1 MAFNDNQNESPLPI
15 PGSNNRKSE
24 NLLPKF
30 FRTDANKKFLGST
43 LDQLISPGVV
53 EKINAY
59 VGRKTSKR
67 NDGSAV
73 ENYLA
78 DVSKDREDYQFE
90 PALVGTDLLD
100 NVTFYK
106 DYNDY
111 IGQLKNF
118 QASAKNHSKM
128 NSQEFYVWNPNID
141 FDKFTN
147 FREYYWLPTGP
158 QAVPVFGQARAVE
171 STYTVKT
178 VTDDD
183 NVAYVITPNGFTR
196 NPKLKLYRGQKYTFE
211 IDAVGYG
218 FALATTRT
226 FLDTDPTSVNE
237 LGENVSTL
245 YKKGVVSDT
254 DFVEQ
259 GKFEFTVPDDAPDA
273 LYYVS
278 QTDINTSGM
287 LFIQDITENTSIDV
301 ENEILGKKT
310 YKTSNGFSLTNGMKV
325 YFQGLV
331 TPEKYSTGNWYVD
344 GVGDS
349 IRLVQES
356 DLDVPTQFTFDTV
369 VEFDSANFDT
379 YPFENAVGFAS
390 EKDYIVINRTS
401 ADKNPWSRYNKWFHK
416 SVIELSAAINN
427 QAVIIDQDA
436 RAKRPIIEFDAGLK
450 LYNFGSKAKATVDL
464 VDTFT
469 KDVFSNVEGSI
480 GYNVDNVQLVDGM
493 RVLFTAD
500 PDPLVNGKIYTV
512 KFLTHT
518 GKTFITLLETDDSIP
533 YEDETVLV
541 RLGDAYKGTSLFYKN
556 GSWRIS
562 QVKSTVNQHPIF
574 DLFDSNGYSFSDN
587 VIYTSTS
594 FQGNRIFGY
603 KIGTGTSDT
612 ELGFPLTYQNIS
624 NIGDIVFEFDMLSK
638 SFLYQKDS
646 IDVQVSTDVG
656 FLKKY
661 DYTGNAFVYTSGW
674 TKSAEPSKQFVIRQH
689 DADGVTTT
697 YPIDVYNKSG
707 LITDLQV
714 KVYVNNKF
722 KRELV
727 DYNFEI
733 VNDIKNIVFIVAPTS
748 GDNVVLK
755 THSAMDKNN
764 NGYYEIPLNLERN
777 PLNENITTFTLG
789 EVNDHVNSIV
799 EDVQGFQGSYP
810 GSSNLRDLGDYKKY
824 GKKFIQ
830 HSGPVDLAL
839 YHITDKTANAVQAV
853 RSARYDYGK
862 FKKTFIKAAT
872 ESGFYGSIPDHV
884 DHILSTINVDK
895 NETMPYYT
903 SDMVPFNAGS
913 KTSYV
918 VSDLTNNF
926 YPLEVTFSL
935 DSLSSTSTLL
945 YLNGVQLLV
954 GSDYEF
960 VDGFVNVK
968 RTLVENDLL
977 EIVYYSS
984 TNGCFVPQTPSKLGL
999 YPAYVPSIFVDT
1011 TYTTPVTVIQ
1021 GHDGSISLAYNDYR
1035 DNLLLE
1041 LEKRI
1046 YNNIKVKYDTSI
1058 LDIHEFVGNKFRNT
1072 GFSDDEINSVL
1083 ITDYSNWLVGMGSP
1097 SYNVDDFWNL
1107 SNAFSYNYKNTT
1119 DINNNALSGY
1129 WRKIYVDIFD
1139 TDRPHSHPW
1148 EMLGFSIK
1156 PAWWESTY
1164 GPAPY
1169 TKDNLILW
1177 NDVEQGM
1184 IRIPGTTPV
1193 SNQKYA
1199 RPGIMN
1205 YIPVNE
1211 AGALISP
1218 YESGYVQQLVAF
1230 KSNIKFQFGD
1240 IAPVENAWRKSS
1252 EYPFA
1257 LLAAWII
1264 LQPAKIMGLG
1274 FDRAN
1279 TVRDNSG
1286 NISYSISKK
1295 RINFA
1300 DFIFPTRQ
1308 SNLSGGIVN
1317 YIFDYLTD
1325 NTTRYSDYI
1334 EQIKSLKNQLA
1345 FKIGGYA
1352 EKNKFKLV
1360 LDSRTP
1366 LNKGNVFVPN
1376 ENYSIFLNKS
1386 SVLETVTYSGV
1397 IIEKTTAGYAITG
1410 YDLENPVFE
1419 YNAAIPR
1426 SNDNTVV
1433 VGGISEGYVEW
1444 DVSKEYVIGKVVRY
1458 NNVFYRVKVTHTSSS
1473 IFDTAKF
1480 AKLPG
1485 LPLIGGSRITVRKQF
1500 NSESSYMLYGTI
1512 LPTIQDVVDF
1522 MLGYQKK
1529 LETSGFK
1536 FEYFNNDTGVIEDWL
1551 LVSKEF
1557 AFWTTQNWD
1566 YGSVITLSPCANRLM
1581 FEKPY
1586 YVVDNI
1592 HDPFYNYTILKS
1604 DGSQLDKKIVNTV
1617 RDNSNQFGLVVK
1629 PASNDGIY
1637 LAKLPLVQKEHVVI
1651 IDNETVFNDVI
1662 YDTVP
1667 GYRQERILVV
1677 GYRTDNWN
1685 GSLNVPG
1692 FIYDQAKTT
1701 MWQTWTDYSIGDV
1714 VKYKEFYYSAAV
1726 QHSSESE
1733 FDSANWNILADRPE
1747 TQLKPNWDYKANQI
1761 TDFYNLE
1768 TDNFDVEQQRLGQ
1781 HLTGYQKRQYLEN
1794 IITDDVSQYKFYQ
1807 GFIQEKGTLNSFT
1820 KLFDALNS
1828 SNKDSLEFYEEWA
1841 LRVGQYGAMDTF
1853 EEVEFVIDES
1863 KFRLEPQTVELVNF
1877 VDASRTDLVYQI
1889 SKSDMYYA
1897 PATYNN
1903 NPFPVSYASNSF
1915 TKSAG
1920 YVNIDHVNHVVSK
1933 YDDLLNLNI
1942 ADVEIGEYVWVL
1954 SENQDWNVY
1963 THHKKE
1969 YSIISIT
1976 QNFPG
1981 YTIAFDR
1988 NVDINNDQIVGIYG
2002 NSDTLDGFY
2011 KVSNV
2016 SLNTIFISSEND
2028 LSALE
2033 FNDSSIAIISTFETR
2048 RFTDFNDVNDK
2059 LKSEYYLDIGKIW
2072 VDSGTDGKWGV
2083 YENTKKFTKF
2093 QSLTPIAQYSNSDFG
2108 KSISV
2113 DDNNSFIAVGSPNAN
2128 SGNGAVLIYARS
2140 GESATP
2146 ILIQI
2151 IEKDSSLGQDSTKFG
2166 YSVEFSQDGKYL
2178 FVGTP
2183 YASNLKTRYVGE
2195 LNPVGEY
2202 LEGDI
2207 VSDRGTLWRALTAI
2221 TGDNST
2227 ITNMTQDWEPA
2238 YTIDVP
2244 ADSSGYESGF
2254 TDQGAISMY
2263 QRDLTTGRYLLVK
2276 TIVSPTPNDN
2286 ELFGFDIK
2294 VRTNSNILK
2303 LFVGAPGS
2311 TTSSTT
2317 GRIYFINYE
2326 NSVLQY
2332 TIDRAYKGTYSSA
2345 SEYNIG
2351 DIVYYDGVLYSAKT
2365 NVSSEAFDTVKWQEA
2380 DATVDYT
2387 GFVPNK
2393 VSGTNILLDVD
2404 DPDTN
2409 IFNSSRVGT
2418 TFDVNK
2424 TGTVLVL
2431 SGQEDTINGVSR
2443 STSIYRLH
2451 NARFVYS
2458 QNITSE
2464 NILENFGVS
2473 VSTNSD
2479 GTKIAVGA
2487 SKNDVMGLNTGAVYV
2502 YKQVDGEF
2510 VLEQTLYSPSMD
2522 NNEMFGIG
2530 AQFTG
2535 NRLIVSSVSG
2545 DYKKQ
2550 TLFDENTTVFDN
2562 NSTAFISIMG
2572 DIGKIYSYEQIGNYF
2587 VFADLLDIE
2596 MSHSYNVGSFKA
2608 SQNHIYVPFSN
2619 YLENNIVGKVID
2631 FRTPINENSWEII
2644 AEPVDTVDL
2653 TAIKRVYFYNLTTS
2667 DLVLDLDYID
2677 PRTGKIAGPADQEI
2691 DFKTF
2696 YDPAVYSYNSS
2707 TNSVIVD
2714 ANSGWTEK
2722 YVGKVWWDLTNAVWI
2737 NPYQGNTQY
2746 RISNWNTLVENGS
2759 IDVYEW
2765 VESDL
2770 RPSEWDKL
2778 SDTTTGLSR
2787 GISGTSL
2794 YGDTTYVTKA
2804 VYNDSNNQIYNLYYF
2819 WVKNKKTVPSS
2830 GGRLLSIDAI
2840 TNFIE
2845 NPASIGYRY
2854 IAFIGTD
2861 SFAMY
2866 NCKSLIQGKDVVLHV
2881 SYYTSDVK
2889 DGNVHSE
2896 YQLVTE
2902 NLKISTPSLEIENKW
2917 LDSLVGYDTKRNAV
2931 PDPNIPY
2938 KNRYGTLNTPRQGW
2952 FVNRVQAL
2960 TQVIDRINLV
2970 LINENIVDTADLSGL
2985 FSVDSIPLEIT
2996 GMYDVSVDS
3005 YSQLKFVEVAKTI
3018 QATVTPIIENGKIV
3032 SIIVTNPGRGYK
3044 NPPAFTIE
3052 GSSGTGAILKTHI
3065 DTILGKVTSV
3075 EVIKTG
3081 KNYSSDTTIN
3091 VRKFS
3096 ALVTSDENAD
3106 GKWSIFEWNS
3116 TNKSWNRTSIQS
3128 YDTSKFWNYAD
3139 WYATGYSSSTKITHS
3154 INYTYQLYGL
3164 ESNIGDIILV
3174 NTVGSGGWALLEK
3187 TSNTGSVNYTVDY
3200 RTVGRKNGTIQLS
3213 SNLYNFSKGASG
3225 FDSGIYDISTYDRE
3239 PIVELR
3245 KILETV
3251 KNSLFVGDLEVEWN
3265 NLFFSSIRYV
3275 LSEQSNVDWVFK
3287 TSFVRA
3293 KHNYG
3298 TLHQSLTFKN
3308 DNLASYE
3315 DYVNEAK
3322 PYSTKV
3328 REYISSY
3335 DSIDNTATGVYDFD
3349 NPPKYDPVSG
3359 KIKNSNEIYLNNTI
3373 ENFTD
3378 LTDAVWLANQGYKIL
3393 EIQVVDAGSG
3403 YTEKPVITIGDGSVK
3418 ATAYMKRDT
3427 VGSIEVESSDV
3438 KFLKAPTVNIS
3449 GSLAKNGKPAKAVA
3463 ILGDGL
3469 TRSLKVGMLFDRIAT
3484 EIIYSNLDTTE
3495 TFTGS
3500 GAKETFALKWPADVV
3515 QTSTYITV
3523 NGNEILRDEY
3533 SVSNIIDMSKG
3544 YTRQL
3549 GLVTFVEAPAVGSS
3563 IVINYTKNIELLSA
3577 ADRVTLFYKPTAAM
3591 PGVELAQVMSGIE
3604 YSGVSVDSYGFGN
3617 NQGFGAGGYGNV
3629 PWDTY
3634 DSLYDDKTFK
3644 LTSSTTVLELLA
3656 PLESGVIY
3664 NLYKNNV
3671 RLDDISFLDS
3681 AGAQTNPNA
3690 VIQSI
3695 IGDGST
3701 TSIILDPGVI
3711 PTQAG
3716 DVIVLRKST
3725 SDGSFAPNNSS
3736 YDSILD
3742 GGNTTYTT
3750 ATGIASGDIIV
3761 DGDGFV
3767 TPTTSKGPEEL
3778 VPGQIV
3784 DALDIRVYNRQT
3796 TGCGIVTSV
3805 FYTMRDDV
3813 TVYTIPGKPVKSEA
3827 IFVKVNNVILPSST
3841 YVIDYTTSTVDITG
3855 SYQENAMLTV
3865 STIGASGENIVDTDR
3880 FVYNAA
3886 ITNYELPVR
3895 YSADLSV
3902 VVSLNGRILIQN
3914 TEITIEK
3921 AANLNIKLT
3930 FGANLAKTGD
3940 IIDYIVVSGSTD
3952 SLSQVTIDNTFVA
3965 NSNNVIHK
3973 FNGTTNPVPHNSLPV
3988 SHKVLVKVND
3998 NILRAG
4004 YNKTFVS
4011 DGSLSYHLDE
4021 WQFENKFE
4029 VDESF
4034 IMVYV
4039 DGVQIDK
4046 TLYNWDIPTFNLSL
4060 INDTIAKSGAI
4071 VEIYALPGSEY
4082 YFVNTRVEITDALAA
4097 PINLDVLLEN
4107 YNEVKLI
4114 SSDSTTF
4121 EATKV
4126 ATYGN
4131 NLILESYVKGL
4142 NESAKADPAF
4152 RLEYGTQ
4159 SIVVNV
4165 DLVTYTTSNILT
4177 FDVAPTTG
4185 QDVSIYQFSNHDI
4198 NNFDRISYD
4207 VLTSTVVS
4215 QNDPDYVTRNLLSSG
4230 LIKLKNTAYS
4240 ENYAW
4245 VIKNRKLL
4253 TQNVDYILV
4262 RTYDAIQLTVIP
4274 SENDTIE
4281 VLHFNTLPAIPKFG
4295 FRIFKDML
4303 DRYHYKR
4310 LGQEKTFTLV
4320 EPLNY
4325 HDKTIVLNSTVG
4337 IFGPSKSEN
4346 IPGVVFIEGERIEY
4360 FEIIGNTLSQLR
4372 RGTLGTG
4379 IKSVYSIGTE
4389 LMDQSLSETIQ
4400 YRDKTLTQVFEAD
4413 GSTASYALDF
4423 TATTVNEIDVYVAG
4437 TKLRKNA
4444 IQKYDFTI
4452 AQDSPEA
4459 DVPVV
4464 ADFYLNLESNTI
4476 ELAAIPVEN
4485 QKIIVVRKI
4494 GKLWN
4499 DNGKSL
4505 LETNNSITKFLLGTT
4520 IQLPK

>member
-30 FRTDANKKFLGST
+30 FRTDVNKKFLGST
-43 LDQLISPGVV
+43 LDQLITPGVV

-59 VGRKTSKR
+59 VGRKIAKR
-67 NDGSAV
+67 NDSTAV

-78 DVSKDREDYQFE
+78 DVTQDREDYQFE

-100 NVTFYK
+100 NVSFYK

-118 QASAKNHSKM
+118 QASTKNHSKM

-158 QAVPVFGQARAVE
+158 QAIPVFGQARTIE

-178 VTDDD
+178 VIEDD
-183 NVAYVITPNGFTR
+183 NVAYVMTPNGFTR

-211 IDAVGYG
+211 IDAVGHG

-226 FLDTDPTSVNE
+226 FLDTDPTSVND

-254 DFVEQ
+254 DFVEK
-259 GKFEFTVPDDAPDA
+259 GTFEFTVPDDAPDA

-301 ENEILGKKT
+301 ENEILGKQT
-310 YKTSNGFSLTNGMKV
+310 YKTSNGFYLTNGMKV
-325 YFQGLV
+325 YFQGYV

-344 GVGDS
+344 GVGDA

-356 DLDVPTQFTFDTV
+356 DLEVPTQFTVDTDVPFDH
-369 VEFDSANFDT
+369 ANFDT
-379 YPFENAVGFAS
+379 YPFENATGFAS

-416 SVIELSAAINN
+416 SVVELSAKINN

-450 LYNFGSKAKATVDL
+450 LYNFGSKAKPTVDL

-469 KDVFSNVEGSI
+469 KDVFSDVEGSV

-556 GSWRIS
+556 GSWRLS
-562 QVKSTVNQHPIF
+562 QVKLSVNQHPIF
-574 DLFDSNGYSFSDN
+574 DLFDDSGYSFSDN
-587 VIYTSTS
+587 IIYTSTT
-594 FQGNRIFGY
+594 FQGNRVFGY
-603 KIGTGTSDT
+603 KIGSGTADT
-612 ELGFPLTYQNIS
+612 ELGFPLSYQNIS
-624 NIGDIVFEFDMLSK
+624 NIGDIVFEFDLLAN
-638 SFLYQKDS
+638 SFSYQKNG
-646 IDVQVSTDVG
+646 IDVTAYTDVG

-661 DYTGNAFVYTSGW
+661 DYTGNTFKYTSGW
-674 TKSAEPSKQFVIRQH
+674 TKAAEPSYQYVVRQH
-689 DADGVTTT
+689 DADGTSTA
-697 YPIDVYNKSG
+697 YPIDVYSKSG
-707 LITDLQV
+707 LLTDLQV
-714 KVYVNNKF
+714 KVYVNTKF
-722 KRELV
+722 KKESV

-733 VNDIKNIVFIVAPTS
+733 VNDIKYVVFVNPPS
-748 GDNVVLK
+748 LGDSVVIK
-755 THSAMDKNN
+755 TESDADKNS
-764 NGYYEIPLNLERN
+764 NGYYEIPMNFERN
-777 PLNENITTFTLG
+777 PLNGNIKTFTLG

-799 EDVQGFQGSYP
+799 EDLPGFSGLYP
-810 GSSNLRDLGDYKKY
+810 GSSNLRDLGDYRKY
-824 GKKFIQ
+824 GKKFLQ
-830 HSGPVDLAL
+830 HSGPVNLAL
-839 YHITDKTANAVQAV
+839 YHITDKTANAIHAI

-872 ESGFYGSIPDHV
+872 DSGFYGSIPEHV
-884 DHILSTINVDK
+884 DYLLSTINFDK
-895 NETMPYYT
+895 TETMPYYT

-913 KTSYV
+913 RTTYV
-918 VSDLTNNF
+918 VSDLTNSF
-926 YPLEVTFSL
+926 YPLESPFSL
-935 DSLSSTSTLL
+935 NTLSSTATLL

-960 VDGFVNVK
+960 IDGFVNVK
-968 RTLVENDLL
+968 TSLVENDLL
-977 EIVYYSS
+977 EVVYYSS

-999 YPAYVPSIFVDT
+999 YPAYVPSIFVDD
-1011 TYTTPVTVIQ
+1011 TYTASALVVQ

-1035 DNLLLE
+1035 DELLLE

-1058 LDIHEFVGNKFRNT
+1058 VDIHEFVGNKFRNT
-1072 GFSDDEINSVL
+1072 GFSDDEINSII
-1083 ITDYSNWLVGMGSP
+1083 ITDYSNWLVGVGSP
-1097 SYNVDDFWNL
+1097 AYNVDDFWNVN
-1107 SNAFSYNYKNTT
+1107 NAFSYNYKNST
-1119 DINNNALSGY
+1119 DINNNPISGY
-1129 WRKIYVDIFD
+1129 WRKIYIDLFD

-1148 EMLGFSIK
+1148 EMLGYSIK
-1156 PAWWESTY
+1156 PTWWESTY

-1193 SNQKYA
+1193 KNKQYA
-1199 RPGIMN
+1199 RPGILN
-1205 YIPVNE
+1205 YIPVDEN
-1211 AGALISP
+1211 GSLISP
-1218 YESGYVQQLVAF
+1218 YESGYAQQLVAF

-1240 IAPVENAWRKSS
+1240 RAPVENAWRKSS

-1257 LLAAWII
+1257 LLAAWAI

-1286 NISYSISKK
+1286 NIIYNITKK

-1308 SNLSGGIVN
+1308 NNSTGGIVN

-1325 NTTRYSDYI
+1325 NTTRYTDYM
-1334 EQIKSLKNQLA
+1334 EKIKSLKNQLA

-1386 SVLETVTYSGV
+1386 SVLETITYSGV
-1397 IIEKTTAGYAITG
+1397 IIEKTVSGYVISG
-1410 YDLENPVFE
+1410 YDPENPIFG

-1444 DVSKEYVIGKVVRY
+1444 DTSKEYVIGKVVKY
-1458 NNVFYRVKVTHTSSS
+1458 NNIFYRVKVTHVSSTS
-1473 IFDTAKF
+1473 FDAAKF
-1480 AKLPG
+1480 AKLPE
-1485 LPLIGGSRITVRKQF
+1485 LPLVGGARITIRKQF
-1500 NSESSYMLYGTI
+1500 DSETSYMMYGTI
-1512 LPTIQDVVDF
+1512 LPTLQDVVDF
-1522 MLGYQKK
+1522 LLGYQNS
-1529 LETSGFK
+1529 LEVAGFK
-1536 FEYFNNDTGVIEDWL
+1536 FEFFNNDTQVIEDWL
-1551 LVSKEF
+1551 LASKEF

-1566 YGSVITLSPCANRLM
+1566 YGSVITLSPCANRLI
-1581 FEKPY
+1581 FEKPF
-1586 YVVDNI
+1586 YVVDNM
-1592 HDPFYNYTILKS
+1592 HDPFYNYKILKS
-1604 DGSQLDKKIVNTV
+1604 DGSPLDKKLVNTV
-1617 RDNSNQFGLVVK
+1617 RDNSNQYSLVAR

-1637 LAKLPLVQKEHVVI
+1637 FVKLPLVQKEHVVI
-1651 IDNETVFNDVI
+1651 IDNKTVFNDII
-1662 YDTVP
+1662 YDTIP
-1667 GYRQERILVV
+1667 GYRQERLLVV

-1685 GSLNVPG
+1685 GSLNIPG

-1701 MWQTWTDYSIGDV
+1701 VWKTWTDYSIGDI

-1726 QHSSESE
+1726 QHSSDSE
-1733 FDSANWNILADRPE
+1733 FDSTNWHILTSRPE

-1768 TDNFDVEQQRLGQ
+1768 TDNFDSEQQRLGQ

-1820 KLFDALNS
+1820 KLFDALS
-1828 SNKDSLEFYEEWA
+1828 GSNKDSLEFYEEWA
-1841 LRVGQYGAMDTF
+1841 LRVGQYGALDTF

-1877 VDASRTDLVYQI
+1877 VDTARTDLVYQI

-1897 PATYNN
+1897 PATYDNK
-1903 NPFPVSYASNSF
+1903 PFPASYTYETF

-1920 YVNIDHVNHVVSK
+1920 YVNADHVNHVVTS
-1933 YDDLLNLNI
+1933 YADILNLKI

-1954 SENQDWNVY
+1954 SEKQDWNVY
-1963 THHKKE
+1963 IHSKKE
-1969 YSIISIT
+1969 YTITGIT
-1976 QNFPG
+1976 QNYPG
-1981 YTIAFDR
+1981 YTIAFNK
-1988 NVDINNDQIVGIYG
+1988 NVDIKNDQIIGIYG
-2002 NSDTLDGFY
+2002 NSDILDGFY
-2011 KVSNV
+2011 TVSGV
-2016 SLNTIFISSEND
+2016 SLNTIIISSDNE
-2028 LSALE
+2028 LSSLE
-2033 FNDSSIAIISTFETR
+2033 FNDSSVAVISTFESR
-2048 RFTDFNDVNDK
+2048 RFADFNNVNAE

-2072 VDSGTDGKWGV
+2072 VDSGTDNKWGV
-2083 YENTKKFTKF
+2083 YENTKKFSEF
-2093 QSLTPIAQYSNSDFG
+2093 QTMQPIAQYSNTEFG

-2113 DDNNSFIAVGSPNAN
+2113 DDNNSFIAVGAPTAN
-2128 SGNGAVLIYARS
+2128 NGNGAVLIYARS

-2146 ILIQI
+2146 TLIQI
-2151 IEKDSSLGQDSTKFG
+2151 IEKDLSLGLESVKFG
-2166 YSVEFSQDGKYL
+2166 YSVEFSQDGRYL
-2178 FVGTP
+2178 FVGSP
-2183 YASNLKTRYVGE
+2183 YASNVQTRYVGE
-2195 LNPVGEY
+2195 IDPVGTY
-2202 LEGDI
+2202 LAGDI
-2207 VSDRGTLWRALTAI
+2207 VSDRGTLWRALNNI
-2221 TGDNST
+2221 SGDSST
-2227 ITNMTQDWEPA
+2227 ITDMTQDWEPA
-2238 YTIDVP
+2238 YTIDAP
-2244 ADSSGYESGF
+2244 DDSSGYESGL
-2254 TDQGAISMY
+2254 TNQGAITMY
-2263 QRDLTTGRYLLVK
+2263 QRDLTTGRYLIVK
-2276 TIVSPTPNDN
+2276 TIVSPTPTNN
-2286 ELFGFDIK
+2286 ELFGFDVK
-2294 VRTNSNILK
+2294 VRTSSNMLK
-2303 LFVGAPGS
+2303 LFVGAPG
-2311 TTSSTT
+2311 STT

-2326 NSVLQY
+2326 NSVLHY
-2332 TIDRAYKGTYSSA
+2332 TVDRAYKGTYSSA
-2345 SEYNIG
+2345 AEYNVG
-2351 DIVYYDGVLYSAKT
+2351 DIVYYDGILYSAKT
-2365 NVSSEAFDTVKWQEA
+2365 NVSSESFNTVKWEEA
-2380 DATVDYT
+2380 DTTIDYT
-2387 GFVPNK
+2387 GFVPN
-2393 VSGTNILLDVD
+2393 TDTTLDID
-2404 DPDTN
+2404 NPDTN
-2409 IFNSSRVGT
+2409 IFNSSKVGT

-2431 SGQEDTINGVSR
+2431 SGEIDTLNGATR

-2451 NARFVYS
+2451 NSRFVYS

-2464 NILENFGVS
+2464 NILENFGAS
-2473 VSTNSD
+2473 VTINSD

-2487 SKNDVMGLNTGAVYV
+2487 SKNDEFGLNTGAVYV
-2502 YKQVDGEF
+2502 YKQSNGVF
-2510 VLEQTLYSPSMD
+2510 ALEQALYSPSMD
-2522 NNEMFGIG
+2522 YNEMFGIG
-2530 AQFTG
+2530 VQFSG

-2550 TLFDENTTVFDN
+2550 TLFDNNTTIFDN
-2562 NSTAFISIMG
+2562 NSTVFVTTMG
-2572 DIGKIYSYEQIGNYF
+2572 DIGKVYSYEQIGNYF

-2596 MSHSYNVGSFKA
+2596 ISHSYNVGSFKA
-2608 SQNHIYVPFSN
+2608 LQNHVYVPFSN
-2619 YLENNIVGKVID
+2619 YSENNIIGKIID
-2631 FRTPINENSWEII
+2631 YRTPINENSWDII

-2653 TAIKRVYFYNLTTS
+2653 TTIKRVYLYNSTTS

-2677 PRTGKIAGPADQEI
+2677 PRVGKIAGPADQEI

-2714 ANSGWTEK
+2714 TESGWTES
-2722 YVGKVWWDLTNAVWI
+2722 YVGKVWWDLTNAAWM

-2759 IDVYEW
+2759 VDVYEW

-2770 RPSEWDKL
+2770 KPSEWDRL

-2794 YGDTTYVTKA
+2794 YGDTTYVTKP
-2804 VYNDSNNQIYNLYYF
+2804 VYNDSNNQVYDLYYF
-2819 WVKNKKTVPSS
+2819 WVKNKKTVPTT
-2830 GGRLLSIDAI
+2830 GGRVLSIDAI
-2840 TNFIE
+2840 TNFIV
-2845 NPASIGYRY
+2845 NPASIGYRFV
-2854 IAFIGTD
+2854 IFIGND
-2861 SFAMY
+2861 RFAMY
-2866 NCKSLIQGKDVVLHV
+2866 NCKSLIQGKDIILHV
-2881 SYYTSDVK
+2881 SYYTNDVR

-2902 NLKISTPSLEIENKW
+2902 NLKISSPSTEIENKW
-2917 LDSLVGYDTKRNAV
+2917 IDSLVGYDKNRSIV
-2931 PDPNIPY
+2931 PDPKIPY
-2938 KNRYGTLNTPRQGW
+2938 KNRYGTLTTPRQGW

-2970 LINENIVDTADLSGL
+2970 LIGANVVDTADLSGL
-2985 FSVDSIPLEIT
+2985 FSVDTAPMEIT
-2996 GMYDVSVDS
+2996 GMYDASVDS
-3005 YSQLKFVEVAKTI
+3005 FSQLKFVGVAKTI
-3018 QATVTPIIENGKIV
+3018 QAVITPIIENGKIV
-3032 SIIVTNPGRGYK
+3032 SVMITDPGRGYK
-3044 NPPAFTIE
+3044 NPPTFTIE
-3052 GSSGTGAILKTHI
+3052 GSSGSGAILKTNV
-3065 DTILGKVTSV
+3065 DPVLGKLTSV

-3081 KNYSSDTTIN
+3081 KNYSSDTKIN

-3096 ALVTSDENAD
+3096 ALVTSDETAG
-3106 GKWSIFEWNS
+3106 GKWSIFEWN
-3116 TNKSWNRTSIQS
+3116 TANKSWNRTNIQS
-3128 YDTSKFWNYAD
+3128 YDTTKFWNYAD
-3139 WYATGYSSSTKITHS
+3139 WYATGYSNSTKINHS
-3154 INYTYQLYGL
+3154 INYAYQLFGL
-3164 ESNIGDIILV
+3164 TSRIGDVIRV

-3187 TSNTGSVNYTVDY
+3187 ISNTGSVDYTVDY
-3200 RTVGRKNGTIQLS
+3200 KTVGRENGTIQLS

-3225 FDSGIYDISTYDRE
+3225 FDSGIYDILSYDRE
-3239 PIVELR
+3239 PIIELR

-3251 KNSLFVGDLEVEWN
+3251 KKSLFTGDLEVEWN

-3275 LSEQSNVDWVFK
+3275 LSEQSDVDWVFK

-3315 DYVNEAK
+3315 DYVNEVK

-3335 DSIDNTATGVYDFD
+3335 ELTDNTGSGVYDFD
-3349 NPPKYDPVSG
+3349 NPPRYNPASG
-3359 KIKNSNEIYLNNTI
+3359 LIENSKEICRNNTI
-3373 ENFTD
+3373 ENVSE

-3393 EIQVVDAGSG
+3393 EIQVVDGGSG

-3418 ATAYMKRDT
+3418 AYAYMKRDT
-3427 VGSIEVESSDV
+3427 IGSIEIESSDV
-3438 KFLKAPTVNIS
+3438 KFLTAPKVYVN
-3449 GSLAKNGKPAKAVA
+3449 GSLSSTGRPAKAVA

-3469 TRSLKVGMLFDRIAT
+3469 TRSLKVGMLFDRIAK
-3484 EIIYSNLDTTE
+3484 EITYSDLDTTE
-3495 TFTGS
+3495 TFAGS
-3500 GAKETFALKWPADVV
+3500 GAKETYVLKWPADVI
-3515 QTSTYITV
+3515 QTNTHITV
-3523 NGNEILRDEY
+3523 NGAEVLRDEY

-3549 GLVTFVEAPAVGSS
+3549 GLVTFIEAPAVDST
-3563 IVINYTKNIELLSA
+3563 IVINYIKNIELLSA
-3577 ADRVTLFYKPTAAM
+3577 ADRVTLFYKPTSAM
-3591 PGVELAQVMSGIE
+3591 PGVDLAQVMSGIE
-3604 YSGVSVDSYGFGN
+3604 YSGVNIDSYGFGN
-3617 NQGFGAGGYGNV
+3617 NQGFGAGGFGNV

-3634 DSLYDDKTFK
+3634 DSLYDDRTFK
-3644 LTSSTTVLELLA
+3644 LTGSTTVLELSA
-3656 PLESGVIY
+3656 PLESGVVY

-3671 RLDDISFLDS
+3671 RLDDINFLDS

-3690 VIQSI
+3690 VIPSI

-3701 TSIILDPGVI
+3701 TSITLDPQII

-3716 DVIVLRKST
+3716 DIIVLRKST

-3742 GGNTTYTT
+3742 GGNTPYTT
-3750 ATGIASGDIIV
+3750 ATGLASGDIIV

-3767 TPTTSKGPEEL
+3767 TQTTSKGPEEL
-3778 VPGQIV
+3778 VPGQLV
-3784 DALDIRVYNRQT
+3784 DSLDIRVYNRQT
-3796 TGCGIVTSV
+3796 TGCGIVTSA
-3805 FYTMRDDV
+3805 FYTMKDNV
-3813 TVYTIPGKPVKSEA
+3813 TTYTIPGKPVKSEA
-3827 IFVKVNNVILPSST
+3827 IFVKINNAILSSSLYT
-3841 YVIDYTTSTVDITG
+3841 VDYPNSTVDIAG
-3855 SYQENAMLTV
+3855 SYQENAMLTIT
-3865 STIGASGENIVDTDR
+3865 TIGASGENIVDTDR

-3886 ITNYELPVR
+3886 ISEYELPVR

-3902 VVSLNGRILIQN
+3902 VVSLNGIILIQN
-3914 TEITIEK
+3914 TEIKIEQ
-3921 AANLNIKLT
+3921 ADNLNIKLI

-3952 SLSQVTIDNTFVA
+3952 SLSQVTIDTTFVA
-3965 NSNNVIHK
+3965 DGNTVTHM

-3988 SHKVLVKVND
+3988 SHKVLVKVDD

-4004 YNKTFVS
+4004 YNRSFVS

-4021 WQFENKFE
+4021 WQFENRFE

-4039 DGVQIDK
+4039 NGVQIDK
-4046 TLYNWDIPTFNLSL
+4046 TLYNWDVPTFNLSMV
-4060 INDTIAKSGAI
+4060 NDTIAKSGSI

-4082 YFVNTRVEITDALAA
+4082 YFVNTRVEITDAQHAT
-4097 PINLDVLLEN
+4097 IDLDTILVN
-4107 YNEVKLI
+4107 YDKIKLI

-4142 NESAKADPAF
+4142 NEAAKADPSF
-4152 RLEYGTQ
+4152 RLEYGTH
-4159 SIVVNV
+4159 SLIVTVE
-4165 DLVTYTTSNILT
+4165 LVTYSISNILT
-4177 FDVAPTTG
+4177 FDIAPTTG
-4185 QDVSIYQFSNHDI
+4185 QEVSIYQFSNHDI
-4198 NNFDRISYD
+4198 NNFNRISYD

-4215 QNDPDYVTRNLLSSG
+4215 QSDPDYVTRNLLSSG

-4245 VIKNRKLL
+4245 VIKNGKLL

-4262 RTYDAIQLTVIP
+4262 KTYDAVQLTVIP
-4274 SENDTIE
+4274 SEHDIIE
-4281 VLHFNTLPAIPKFG
+4281 VLHFNTIPAIPKFG

-4310 LGQEKTFTLV
+4310 LDQEKIFTLV
-4320 EPLNY
+4320 QPLNY
-4325 HDKTIVLNSTVG
+4325 YDKTIVLNSTVG
-4337 IFGPSKSEN
+4337 IFAPSKSEN
-4346 IPGVVFIEGERIEY
+4346 VPGVVFIEGERIEY
-4360 FEIIGNTLSQLR
+4360 FEIIGNALSQLR

-4379 IKSVYSIGTE
+4379 VKTLYSIGTE

-4400 YRDKTLTQVFEAD
+4400 YRDKTLTQIFEAD
-4413 GSTASYALDF
+4413 GSTASYTLDF
-4423 TATTVNEIDVYVAG
+4423 TAKTVNEIDVYVAG

-4444 IQKYDFTI
+4444 IKKYDFTI

-4459 DVPVV
+4459 DVTVA
-4464 ADFYLNLESNTI
+4464 ADFYINLESNTL
-4476 ELAAIPVEN
+4476 ELTATPAEH
-4485 QKIIVVRKI
+4485 QKIVVVRKI

>member
-15 PGSNNRKSE
+15 PGSNSRKSE

-30 FRTDANKKFLGST
+30 FRTDINKKFLGST
-43 LDQLISPGVV
+43 IDQLIAPGVV
-53 EKINAY
+53 EKVNAY
-59 VGRKTSKR
+59 VGRKTAKR
-67 NDGSAV
+67 HDSTAV

-118 QASAKNHSKM
+118 QAPAINHSKM

-158 QAVPVFGQARAVE
+158 QVVPVFGQARAIE

-178 VTDDD
+178 VVEDD
-183 NVAYVITPNGFTR
+183 NVAYVMTPNGFTR

-211 IDAVGYG
+211 IDAVGHG
-218 FALATTRT
+218 FAIATTRT
-226 FLDTDPTSVNE
+226 FLDTDPTSVND
-237 LGENVSTL
+237 LGENISTL

-254 DFVEQ
+254 DFVEK
-259 GKFEFTVPDDAPDA
+259 GKLEFTVPDDAPDA

-287 LFIQDITENTSIDV
+287 FFIQDITANTSIDV
-301 ENEILGKKT
+301 ENEILGKRT
-310 YKTSNGFSLTNGMKV
+310 YKTSTGFSLTNGMKV
-325 YFQGLV
+325 NFQGLV
-331 TPEKYSTGNWYVD
+331 TPEKYSVGNWYVD
-344 GVGDS
+344 GVGDA

-356 DLDVPTQFTFDTV
+356 DLEVPTQFTVDTD
-369 VEFDSANFDT
+369 VEFDSVNFDT
-379 YPFENAVGFAS
+379 YPFENAAGFAS

-416 SVIELSAAINN
+416 SVIELSAELNN
-427 QAVIIDQDA
+427 QEVIIDQDA
-436 RAKRPIIEFDAGLK
+436 RAKRPIIEFNAGLK

-469 KDVFSNVEGSI
+469 TDVFSDVEGSI

-500 PDPLVNGKIYTV
+500 PDPLVNGKVYTV

-518 GKTFITLLETDDSIP
+518 GRTFITLLETDDSIP

-541 RLGDAYKGTSLFYKN
+541 RLGDTYKGTSLFYRN
-556 GSWRIS
+556 GAWRIS
-562 QVKSTVNQHPIF
+562 QVKSTVNQHPVF

-587 VIYTSTS
+587 IIYTSTS
-594 FQGNRIFGY
+594 FQGNRVFGY
-603 KIGTGTSDT
+603 KIGSGTADT

-624 NIGDIVFEFDMLSK
+624 NIGDIVFDFDLLSK
-638 SFLYQKDS
+638 SFSYQKNG
-646 IDVQVSTDVG
+646 IDIPVSTDIG

-661 DYTGNAFVYTSGW
+661 DYTGTTFTYTSGW
-674 TKSAEPSKQFVIRQH
+674 TKAAEPSHQYVIRQY
-689 DADGVTTT
+689 DADGTSTA

-707 LITDLQV
+707 LLADLQA
-714 KVYVNNKF
+714 KVYVNTKF
-722 KRELV
+722 KKESL
-727 DYNFEI
+727 DYQFEI
-733 VNDIKNIVFIVAPTS
+733 VNDIKYVVFNYAPTL
-748 GDNVVLK
+748 GDSVVIK
-755 THSAMDKNN
+755 TKSDADKNS
-764 NGYYEIPLNLERN
+764 NGYYEIPVNFERN
-777 PLNENITTFTLG
+777 PANGNITNFTLG

-799 EDVQGFQGSYP
+799 EDLSGFSGVYP
-810 GSSNLRDLGDYKKY
+810 GSSNLRDLGDYNKY
-824 GKKFIQ
+824 GKKFLQ
-830 HSGPVDLAL
+830 HSGPVNLAL
-839 YHITDKTANAVQAV
+839 YHITDKTANAVHAI

-872 ESGFYGSIPDHV
+872 DSGFYGTVQAHV
-884 DHILSTINVDK
+884 DHILSTINIDK
-895 NETMPYYT
+895 TETMPYYT

-913 KTSYV
+913 KTSYIV
-918 VSDLTNNF
+918 TDVTNSF
-926 YPLEVTFSL
+926 YMLETAFSL
-935 DSLSSTSTLL
+935 DTLSSSATLV
-945 YLNGVQLLV
+945 YLNGSQLLA

-968 RTLVENDLL
+968 TTLSEDDLL
-977 EIVYYSS
+977 EVIYYSS

-999 YPAYVPSIFVDT
+999 YPLYVPSKFVDD
-1011 TYTTPVTVIQ
+1011 TYTTPSLVIQ

-1035 DNLLLE
+1035 DDLLLE

-1046 YNNIKVKYDTSI
+1046 YNNVKVKYDTSI
-1058 LDIHEFVGNKFRNT
+1058 VDIHEFVGNKFRNT

-1097 SYNVDDFWNL
+1097 AYNVDDFWNL
-1107 SNAFSYNYKNTT
+1107 NNAFSYNYKNST
-1119 DINNNALSGY
+1119 DSANNPISGY
-1129 WRKIYVDIFD
+1129 WRKLYIEIFD

-1148 EMLGFSIK
+1148 EMFGYSIK
-1156 PAWWESTY
+1156 PTWWESTY

-1193 SNQKYA
+1193 KNQKYA
-1199 RPGIMN
+1199 RPGILN
-1205 YIPVNE
+1205 YIPVDE
-1211 AGALISP
+1211 TGILISP
-1218 YESGYVQQLVAF
+1218 YESGYAQQLVAF

-1240 IAPVENAWRKSS
+1240 RAPVENAWRKSS

-1257 LLAAWII
+1257 LLTAWVI

-1286 NISYSISKK
+1286 NISYNITKK

-1300 DFIFPTRQ
+1300 DFVFPTRQ
-1308 SNLSGGIVN
+1308 NNATGGIVN

-1325 NTTRYSDYI
+1325 NTSRYSDYVD
-1334 EQIKSLKNQLA
+1334 QFKSLKNQLA
-1345 FKIGGYA
+1345 FKVGGYA
-1352 EKNKFKLV
+1352 EKNKFRLV

-1386 SVLETVTYSGV
+1386 SVLETVIYSGV
-1397 IIEKTTAGYAITG
+1397 IIEKTKNGYIVTG
-1410 YDLENPVFE
+1410 YDPDNPVFK

-1433 VGGISEGYVEW
+1433 VGGISEGYVDW
-1444 DVSKEYVIGKVVRY
+1444 DASKEYVIGKVVKY
-1458 NNVFYRVKVTHTSSS
+1458 NNTFYRVKVTHVSSTT
-1473 IFDTAKF
+1473 FDAAKF
-1480 AKLPG
+1480 AKLPE
-1485 LPLIGGSRITVRKQF
+1485 LPLVGGARVTIRKQF
-1500 NSESSYMLYGTI
+1500 DSEESYMLYGTI
-1512 LPTIQDVVDF
+1512 LPTLQDVVDF
-1522 MLGYQKK
+1522 MLGYQHN
-1529 LETSGFK
+1529 LEVAGFK
-1536 FEYFNNDTGVIEDWL
+1536 FEYFNNTTQVVEDWL
-1551 LVSKEF
+1551 LASKEF

-1566 YGSVITLSPCANRLM
+1566 YGSVITLSPCANMLI

-1586 YVVDNI
+1586 YVVDNM
-1592 HDPFYNYTILKS
+1592 HDPFYNYKILKS
-1604 DGSQLDKKIVNTV
+1604 DGAPLDKKIVNTV
-1617 RDNSNQFGLVVK
+1617 RDNSNQFSLVIS
-1629 PASNDGIY
+1629 PASDDGVY
-1637 LAKLPLVQKEHVVI
+1637 FVKLPLVQKEHVVI
-1651 IDNETVFNDVI
+1651 VDNETVFNDII

-1685 GSLNVPG
+1685 GSLNIPG
-1692 FIYDQAKTT
+1692 FVYDQAKTT
-1701 MWQTWTDYSIGDV
+1701 LWQSWTDYSIGDV
-1714 VKYKEFYYSAAV
+1714 VKYKEFYYTASV

-1733 FDSANWNILADRPE
+1733 FDSAKWNILTGRPK

-1768 TDNFDVEQQRLGQ
+1768 TDNFDSEQQRLGQ

-1820 KLFDALNS
+1820 KLFDALS
-1828 SNKDSLEFYEEWA
+1828 GSDKDSLEFYEEWA
-1841 LRVGQYGAMDTF
+1841 LRVGQYGALDTF

-1863 KFRLEPQTVELVNF
+1863 KFRLEPQTIELVDF
-1877 VDASRTDLVYQI
+1877 VDNSRTDLVYQI

-1897 PATYNN
+1897 PATYNSK
-1903 NPFPVSYASNSF
+1903 PFPASYKYDVF
-1915 TKSAG
+1915 TKNPG
-1920 YVNIDHVNHVVSK
+1920 YVNADHIDHIVSD
-1933 YDDLLNLNI
+1933 YASILNLNI

-1954 SENQDWNVY
+1954 SEQQDWNVY
-1963 THHKKE
+1963 IHNKKD
-1969 YSIISIT
+1969 YTITGIT
-1976 QNFPG
+1976 QNYPG
-1981 YTIAFDR
+1981 YTITFDR
-1988 NVDINNDQIVGIYG
+1988 NVDIKDDQIFGIYG
-2002 NSDTLDGFY
+2002 NSDILDGFY
-2011 KVSNV
+2011 TASNV
-2016 SLNTIFISSEND
+2016 SLNTIFVSSDNE
-2028 LSALE
+2028 LSSLE
-2033 FNDSSIAIISTFETR
+2033 FNDSSVTIISTFEAR
-2048 RFTDFNDVNDK
+2048 RFTDFNNVNDN
-2059 LKSEYYLDIGKIW
+2059 LKSEYYLDIGRIW
-2072 VDSGTDGKWGV
+2072 VDDGANSKWGV
-2083 YENTKKFTKF
+2083 YENTKKFTEF
-2093 QSLTPIAQYSNSDFG
+2093 QSLKPIAQYSNSDFG

-2128 SGNGAVLIYARS
+2128 NGNGAVLIYARS

-2151 IEKDSSLGQDSTKFG
+2151 IEKDLSLGQDSTKFG
-2166 YSVEFSQDGKYL
+2166 HSVEFSQDGKYL

-2183 YASNLKTRYVGE
+2183 YASNVQTRYVGE
-2195 LNPVGEY
+2195 IDPVGTY
-2202 LEGDI
+2202 VEGDI
-2207 VSDRGTLWRALTAI
+2207 VSDRGTLWQALTDIA
-2221 TGDNST
+2221 GDNST
-2227 ITNMTQDWEPA
+2227 ITSISQDWAPA
-2238 YTIDVP
+2238 YTIDAP
-2244 ADSSGYESGF
+2244 NDSTGYESGL
-2254 TDQGAISMY
+2254 THQGALTMY

-2276 TIVSPTPNDN
+2276 TIVSPTPTDN

-2294 VRTNSNILK
+2294 VRTSSNTLK
-2303 LFVGAPGS
+2303 LFVGAPG
-2311 TTSSTT
+2311 STT

-2326 NSVLQY
+2326 NDNLQY
-2332 TIDRAYKGTYSSA
+2332 TIDRAYKGTYNSA
-2345 SEYNIG
+2345 SAYNVG

-2365 NVSSEAFDTVKWQEA
+2365 NVSSETFNITKWQEA
-2380 DATVDYT
+2380 DSTVDYT
-2387 GFVPNK
+2387 GFVPN
-2393 VSGTNILLDVD
+2393 VSNALDVD
-2404 DPDTN
+2404 TPDSN
-2409 IFNSSRVGT
+2409 IFNSSKVGT

-2431 SGQEDTINGVSR
+2431 SGELDTINGVTR

-2451 NARFVYS
+2451 NSRFIYS
-2458 QNITSE
+2458 QNIASD
-2464 NILENFGVS
+2464 NILENFGVA
-2473 VSTNSD
+2473 VAINSD
-2479 GTKIAVGA
+2479 GTKVAIGA
-2487 SKNDVMGLNTGAVYV
+2487 SKNDTSGLNTGAVYV
-2502 YKQVDGEF
+2502 YRQTSGVF
-2510 VLEQTLYSPSMD
+2510 ALEQTLYSPSMD
-2522 NNEMFGIG
+2522 DNEMFGIG
-2530 AQFTG
+2530 VQFAG
-2535 NRLIVSSVSG
+2535 NRIIASSVSG
-2545 DYKKQ
+2545 NHKKQ
-2550 TLFDENTTVFDN
+2550 TTFDTNTTIFDN
-2562 NSTAFISIMG
+2562 NSTAFISTMG
-2572 DIGKIYSYEQIGNYF
+2572 DIGKVYSYEQIGNYF

-2596 MSHSYNVGSFKA
+2596 ISHSYNIGAFKA
-2608 SQNHIYVPFSN
+2608 LQNHVYVPFSN
-2619 YLENNIVGKVID
+2619 YSENNIIGKVID
-2631 FRTPINENSWEII
+2631 FRTPINENSWEVI

-2653 TAIKRVYFYNLTTS
+2653 TTIKRVYFYNSITS
-2667 DLVLDLDYID
+2667 DLILDLDYID
-2677 PRTGKIAGPADQEI
+2677 PRSGKIAGPADQEI

-2714 ANSGWTEK
+2714 ADSGWTEK
-2722 YVGKVWWDLTNAVWI
+2722 YVGKVWWDLTNAAWI

-2746 RISNWNTLVENGS
+2746 RISNWNKLVENGS

-2765 VESDL
+2765 VESTL
-2770 RPSEWDKL
+2770 PPSEWDKVA
-2778 SDTTTGLSR
+2778 DTTVGISR

-2794 YGDTTYVTKA
+2794 YGDTTYVTKP
-2804 VYNDSNNQIYNLYYF
+2804 VYNNSNNQIYDLYYF
-2819 WVKNKKTVPSS
+2819 WVKNKKTIPTIN
-2830 GGRLLSIDAI
+2830 GRTLSADAI
-2840 TNFIE
+2840 AQFIE
-2845 NPASIGYRY
+2845 NPATIGYRY
-2854 IAFIGTD
+2854 VAFIGND
-2861 SFAMY
+2861 RFALY

-2881 SYYTSDVK
+2881 SYYTNDVR
-2889 DGNVHSE
+2889 DGNVHNE

-2902 NLKISTPSLEIENKW
+2902 NLKISTPSLDIENKW
-2917 LDSLVGYDTKRNAV
+2917 IDSLVGYDVNRNVV
-2931 PDPNIPY
+2931 PDPAIPY
-2938 KNRYGTLNTPRQGW
+2938 KNRYGTLTTPRQGW
-2952 FVNRVQAL
+2952 FINRVQAL

-2970 LINENIVDTADLSGL
+2970 LIDSNVVDTADLSGL
-2985 FSVDSIPLEIT
+2985 FSVDATPLAIT
-2996 GMYDVSVDS
+2996 GMYDVSIDN
-3005 YSQLKFVEVAKTI
+3005 YSQLRFVGVAKTI
-3018 QATVTPIIENGKIV
+3018 QATIAPIIENGKIV
-3032 SIIVTNPGRGYK
+3032 SVMITNPGRGYK
-3044 NPPAFTIE
+3044 NPPTFTIE
-3052 GSSGTGAILKTHI
+3052 GSSGSGAILKTNI
-3065 DTILGKVTSV
+3065 DNVLGKLTSV

-3081 KNYSSDTTIN
+3081 KNYSSDTKIN

-3096 ALVTSDENAD
+3096 ALVTTDETAD
-3106 GKWSIFEWNS
+3106 GRWSIFEWNPS
-3116 TNKSWNRTSIQS
+3116 NKSWSRTNIQS

-3139 WYATGYSSSTKITHS
+3139 WYAAGYDSSTKINNS
-3154 INYTYQLYGL
+3154 INYIYQLPGL
-3164 ESNIGDIILV
+3164 ESNVGDVIRV
-3174 NTVGSGGWALLEK
+3174 NNVGSGGWAILEK
-3187 TSNTGSVNYTVDY
+3187 VSNTGSADYTVDY
-3200 RTVGRKNGTIQLS
+3200 KTVGRKNGTIQLS

-3225 FDSGIYDISTYDRE
+3225 FDSGIYDISSYDRE
-3239 PIVELR
+3239 PIIELR

-3251 KNSLFVGDLEVEWN
+3251 KNSLFTGDLAVEWN

-3275 LSEQSNVDWVFK
+3275 LSEQNTVDWVFK

-3315 DYVNEAK
+3315 EYVNEAK

-3335 DSIDNTATGVYDFD
+3335 ESIDQTATGVYDFD
-3349 NPPKYDPVSG
+3349 NPPSYNPLTG
-3359 KIKNSNEIYLNNTI
+3359 LIENSNEIYKNDAIRNTS
-3373 ENFTD
+3373 D
-3378 LTDAVWLANQGYKIL
+3378 LTDAVWFANQGYKIL
-3393 EIQVVDAGSG
+3393 EIKVVDSGSG
-3403 YTEKPVITIGDGSVK
+3403 YTEKPVIVIGDGAVK

-3427 VGSIEVESSDV
+3427 IGSIELTPSNV
-3438 KFLKAPTVNIS
+3438 KFLKAPTVYIN
-3449 GSLAKNGKPAKAVA
+3449 GSLAPNGRPAKAVA

-3469 TRSLKVGMLFDRIAT
+3469 VRSLKVGMLFDRIAKET
-3484 EIIYSNLDTTE
+3484 TYDNLDTTE
-3495 TFTGS
+3495 TFVGS
-3500 GAKETFALKWPADVV
+3500 GAKETFVLKWPADVI
-3515 QTSTYITV
+3515 QTNTLITV
-3523 NGNEILRDEY
+3523 NGNEVLRDEY
-3533 SVSNIIDMSKG
+3533 SVSNIIDTSKG

-3549 GLVTFVEAPAVGSS
+3549 GLVTFFEAPAVDST
-3563 IVINYTKNIELLSA
+3563 IVIEYTKNIELLSA
-3577 ADRVTLFYKPTAAM
+3577 ADRVTLFYKPTSAM
-3591 PGVELAQVMSGIE
+3591 PGVDLAQVMSGIE

-3634 DSLYDDKTFK
+3634 DSLYDDKIFK
-3644 LTSSTTVLELLA
+3644 LTASATTLDLVS
-3656 PLESGVIY
+3656 PLESGVVY

-3671 RLDDISFLDS
+3671 RLDDINFLDS
-3681 AGAQTNPNA
+3681 SGAQTNPNA
-3690 VIQSI
+3690 VIPSI

-3701 TSIILDPGVI
+3701 TVITLDPGVI

-3716 DVIVLRKST
+3716 DVIVIRKST

-3784 DALDIRVYNRQT
+3784 DSLDIRVYNRQT
-3796 TGCGIVTSV
+3796 TGCGIVTSA
-3805 FYTMRDDV
+3805 FYTMKNDV
-3813 TVYTIPGKPVKSEA
+3813 TTYTIPGKPVKSEA
-3827 IFVKVNNVILPSST
+3827 IFVKINNAILSSSM
-3841 YVIDYTTSTVDITG
+3841 YVVDYPNSTVDITG

-3886 ITNYELPVR
+3886 ITSYELPVR
-3895 YSADLSV
+3895 YSSDLSV
-3902 VVSLNGRILIQN
+3902 IISLNGRVLIQN
-3914 TEITIEK
+3914 TEIIVEQ
-3921 AANLNIKLT
+3921 ADNLNIKLT
-3930 FGANLAKTGD
+3930 FGPNLAKTGD
-3940 IIDYIVVSGSTD
+3940 IVDYIVVSGSTD
-3952 SLSQVTIDNTFVA
+3952 SLSQVTIDTTFVP
-3965 NSNNVIHK
+3965 NGSNVIHR
-3973 FNGTTNPVPHNSLPV
+3973 FNGTTNPVPYNSLPV
-3988 SHKVLVKVND
+3988 SHKILVKVDD

-4021 WQFENKFE
+4021 WQFENRFE

-4046 TLYNWDIPTFNLSL
+4046 TLYNWDIPTFNLSM
-4060 INDTIAKSGAI
+4060 INDTIAKAGST

-4082 YFVNTRVEITDALAA
+4082 YFVNTRVEITDAQHA
-4097 PINLDVLLEN
+4097 PINLDTLLAN
-4107 YNEVKLI
+4107 YDEIKLI

-4121 EATKV
+4121 EATKA

-4131 NLILESYVKGL
+4131 NLILESYIKGL
-4142 NESAKADPAF
+4142 NEAAKADPAF
-4152 RLEYGTQ
+4152 RLEYGTN
-4159 SIVVNV
+4159 STVVTV
-4165 DLVTYTTSNILT
+4165 ELVTYTTSNILT

-4215 QNDPDYVTRNLLSSG
+4215 QSDPDYVTRNLLSSG

-4245 VIKNRKLL
+4245 VIKNGKLL

-4262 RTYDAIQLTVIP
+4262 RTYDAVQLTVIP
-4274 SENDTIE
+4274 TEHDIIE
-4281 VLHFNTLPAIPKFG
+4281 VLHFNTMPAIPKFG

-4310 LGQEKTFTLV
+4310 LDQEKTFTLV
-4320 EPLNY
+4320 QPLNY
-4325 HDKTIVLNSTVG
+4325 YDKSIVLNSTVG
-4337 IFGPSKSEN
+4337 MFAPSKAEN
-4346 IPGVVFIEGERIEY
+4346 IPGVVFIDGERIEY
-4360 FEIIGNTLSQLR
+4360 FIITGNTLSQLR

-4379 IKSVYSIGTE
+4379 VKSVYSIGTE

-4423 TATTVNEIDVYVAG
+4423 TAKTVNEIDVYVAG

-4444 IQKYDFTI
+4444 INKYDFTI

-4459 DVPVV
+4459 DISIP
-4464 ADFYLNLESNTI
+4464 ADFYLNLETNTI
-4476 ELAAIPVEN
+4476 ELSAIPAEN
-4485 QKIIVVRKI
+4485 QKIVVVRKI